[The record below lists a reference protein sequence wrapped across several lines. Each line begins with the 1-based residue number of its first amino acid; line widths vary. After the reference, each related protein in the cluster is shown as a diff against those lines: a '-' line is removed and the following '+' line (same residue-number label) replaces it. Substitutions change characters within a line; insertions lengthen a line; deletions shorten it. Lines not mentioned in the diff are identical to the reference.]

1 MHCSEMRE
9 LLPLHLYGDL
19 PPEQAAGV
27 DKHVAECPAC
37 RRDRDALQA
46 ARRILDAVP
55 GPAVHVDLSRIY
67 ARSSRLQQRRL
78 RRWQFAAAAF
88 AVAAATLFVAF
99 AFKLEV
105 HAEAHQVTV
114 RWSAP
119 PDVPS
124 PPALPPATP

>member
-78 RRWQFAAAAF
+78 RRWQFAADNFARRWRVEAF
-88 AVAAATLFVAF
+88 APAEPGGPGWEGARPVAP
-99 AFKLEV
+99 EDPGRG
-105 HAEAHQVTV
+105 E
-114 RWSAP
+114 SP
-119 PDVPS
+119 PDRV
-124 PPALPPATP
+124 